1 MVSFNKPPLEF
12 FEDDL
17 SEASEKTLVTLVS
30 ATHRIIDLAAKS
42 ISSHENISYD
52 DAMKHVTNTVL
63 YVTIDQVFRVFGT
76 KPSPDLL
83 QDCIRKVITHIDGLD
98 AAP

>member
-1 MVSFNKPPLEF
+1 MVSFNKPPIEF

-17 SEASEKTLVTLVS
+17 SEASEKTLVTLVK
-30 ATHRIIDLAAKS
+30 AMHRIIDLAAKS

-63 YVTIDQVFRVFGT
+63 AVTIDRVFRVLNKT
-76 KPSPDLL
+76 KPSTDLL
-83 QDCIRKVITHIDGLD
+83 QDCIRKVISHIDS
-98 AAP
+98 AS